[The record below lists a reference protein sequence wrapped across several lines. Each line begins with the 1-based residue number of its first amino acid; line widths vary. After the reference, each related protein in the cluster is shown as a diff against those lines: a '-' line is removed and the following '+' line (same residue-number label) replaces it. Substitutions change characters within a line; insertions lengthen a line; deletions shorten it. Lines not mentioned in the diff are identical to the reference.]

1 LPAAPIAPPIAAS
14 IAAPVAAPVAV
25 PIAAVTTAAI
35 GPRKARRRLRDWAC
49 TALLA
54 TVGAC
59 AWAGPALDRIK
70 ARGSMVLAYQ
80 TGAPFAMSLRA
91 GQAPVGYSIDLCKHV
106 AEAVR
111 KALDLKA
118 MRIDYLPVGSSE
130 RLPTIASGKADIE
143 CGSTTNNES
152 RRREVAFTVPH
163 YITGTRFA
171 VRADS
176 HIESLRELAGKKVV
190 STVGS
195 TPLGTVKRVSDEGL
209 LGIQVIGVGTF
220 EEAIE
225 MVEQGKADGF
235 AMDDVLLYAL
245 IAERPQPEKLKVIG
259 KFLTIEP
266 LAMILPKDDPELKKI
281 VDTEMKRLIHSREA
295 HALYHRWFEQP
306 IPPRNK
312 ALNIPMNYLLKDFWK
327 YPNDWVPN

>member
-1 LPAAPIAPPIAAS
+1 MNPARPLLPAAPKPTRA
-14 IAAPVAAPVAV
+14 
-25 PIAAVTTAAI
+25 
-35 GPRKARRRLRDWAC
+35 LRTLAC

-54 TVGAC
+54 AASVLCAS
-59 AWAGPALDRIK
+59 AWAGTALDRIK
-70 ARGSMVLAYQ
+70 SRGSMVLAYQ
-80 TGAPFAMSLRA
+80 TGAPFAMSLA
-91 GQAPVGYSIDLCKHV
+91 PGQPPVGYSIDLCKHI

-118 MRIDYLPVGSSE
+118 LRIDYLPVGSSE
-130 RLPTIASGKADIE
+130 RLPTIAGGKADIE
-143 CGSTTNNES
+143 CGSTTNNEA

-171 VRADS
+171 VRADA
-176 HIESLRELAGKKVV
+176 HIESLRDLVGKKVV

-209 LGIQVIGVGTF
+209 LGINLIGVATF
-220 EEAIE
+220 EDAIE

-245 IAERPQPEKLKVIG
+245 IAERREPEKLKVVG

-281 VDTEMKRLIHSREA
+281 VDTEMKRLINSREA
-295 HALYHRWFEQP
+295 QALYQRWFEQP
-306 IPPRNK
+306 IPPKNK
-312 ALNIPMNYLLKDFWK
+312 SLNIPMNYLLKDFWK

>member
-1 LPAAPIAPPIAAS
+1 MT
-14 IAAPVAAPVAV
+14 
-25 PIAAVTTAAI
+25 AAVTAASLAA
-35 GPRKARRRLRDWAC
+35 PNAPRRLRALAC

-54 TVGAC
+54 ALGAS

-70 ARGSMVLAYQ
+70 GRGSMVLAYQ
-80 TGAPFAMSLRA
+80 TGAPFAMSLSP
-91 GQAPVGYSIDLCKHV
+91 GQPPVGYSIDLCKHV

-143 CGSTTNNES
+143 CGSTTNNEA

-176 HIESLRELAGKKVV
+176 YIESLRELGGKKVV

-195 TPLGTVKRVSDEGL
+195 TPLATVKRVNDEGL
-209 LGIQVIGVGTF
+209 LGINVIGVQTF
-220 EEAIE
+220 DEAIE
-225 MVEQGKADGF
+225 MVEQGKADAF

-245 IAERPQPEKLKVIG
+245 IAERRQPEKLKVIG

-295 HALYHRWFEQP
+295 QALYHRWFEQP

>member
-1 LPAAPIAPPIAAS
+1 MHSARPVLP
-14 IAAPVAAPVAV
+14 VTRRLLNLGR
-25 PIAAVTTAAI
+25 AAV
-35 GPRKARRRLRDWAC
+35 
-49 TALLA
+49 LA
-54 TVGAC
+54 GLAGLVGS

-70 ARGSMVLAYQ
+70 SRGAMVLAYQ
-80 TGAPFAMSLRA
+80 TGAPFAMSLGA
-91 GQAPVGYSIDLCKHV
+91 GQAPVGYSIDLCKHL

-130 RLPTIASGKADIE
+130 RLPTIAGGKADIE
-143 CGSTTNNES
+143 CGSTTNNEQ

-171 VRADS
+171 VRADAA
-176 HIESLRELAGKKVV
+176 IETLRDLSGKKVV

-195 TPLGTVKRVSDEGL
+195 TPLATIKRVNDEGL
-209 LGIQVIGVGTF
+209 LGIQVIGVATF
-220 EEAIE
+220 DEAIE

-245 IAERPQPEKLKVIG
+245 IAERPKPERLKVVG

-281 VDTEMKRLIHSREA
+281 VDAEMRRLIHGREA

-306 IPPRNK
+306 IPPKNK
-312 ALNIPMNYLLKDFWK
+312 PLNIPMNYLLKDFWK

>member
-1 LPAAPIAPPIAAS
+1 MNIVHAFLPATRPLVTL
-14 IAAPVAAPVAV
+14 VAA
-25 PIAAVTTAAI
+25 
-35 GPRKARRRLRDWAC
+35 
-49 TALLA
+49 ALMAGLA
-54 TVGAC
+54 GS
-59 AWAGPALDRIK
+59 AWAGPALERIK
-70 ARGSMVLAYQ
+70 NRGAMVLAYQ
-80 TGAPFAMSLRA
+80 TGAPFAISPGP
-91 GQAPVGYSIDLCKHV
+91 GQAPVGYSIDLCKQL

-111 KALDLKA
+111 KALDLKQ

-130 RLPTIASGKADIE
+130 RLPTIAGGKADIE
-143 CGSTTNNES
+143 CGSTTNNEQ

-171 VRADS
+171 VRADAQVGTV
-176 HIESLRELAGKKVV
+176 RDLAGKKVV

-195 TPLGTVKRVSDEGL
+195 TPLATVKRVSDEGL
-209 LGIQVIGVGTF
+209 LGIQVIGVATF

-245 IAERPQPEKLKVIG
+245 IAERPQPERLKVVG

-266 LAMILPKDDPELKKI
+266 LAMILPKNDPELKAI
-281 VDTEMKRLIHSREA
+281 VDAEMRRLIHSREA
-295 HALYHRWFEQP
+295 HALYQRWFERP
-306 IPPRNK
+306 IPPRAK
-312 ALNIPMNYLLKDFWK
+312 PLNIPMNYLLKDFWK

>member
-1 LPAAPIAPPIAAS
+1 MTSARPFLPAAS
-14 IAAPVAAPVAV
+14 
-25 PIAAVTTAAI
+25 
-35 GPRKARRRLRDWAC
+35 RLLSLLILGCMAML
-49 TALLA
+49 ALPGG
-54 TVGAC
+54 T

-70 ARGSMVLAYQ
+70 GRGAMVLAYQ
-80 TGAPFAMSLRA
+80 TGAPFAMSLA
-91 GQAPVGYSIDLCKHV
+91 PGQPPVGYSIDLCKHL

-111 KALDLKA
+111 KALELKT
-118 MRIDYLPVGSSE
+118 MRIDFLPVGSSE
-130 RLPTIASGKADIE
+130 RLPAIAGGKADIE
-143 CGSTTNNES
+143 CGSTTNNEQ

-171 VRADS
+171 VRADAP
-176 HIESLRELAGKKVV
+176 IESLRDLAGKNVV

-195 TPLGTVKRVSDEGL
+195 TPLATVRRVNDEGL
-209 LGIQVIGVGTF
+209 LGIQVIGVATF

-225 MVEQGKADGF
+225 MVEQGRADGF

-245 IAERPQPEKLKVIG
+245 IAERPQPQRLKVIG

-266 LAMILPKDDPELKKI
+266 LAMILPKNDPELKKI
-281 VDTEMKRLIHSREA
+281 VDAEMKRLINGREA
-295 HALYHRWFEQP
+295 HALYQRWFEQP
-306 IPPRNK
+306 IPPKNK